1 MLSIGQ
7 QILRLFVATLV
18 GSIIGLE
25 RKYHGKPAGV
35 RTHTIVCVISTM
47 LTITSAYGFYSFGQ
61 IDPSR
66 LLANILTGIG
76 FLAGGVIYSVKL
88 GKRKSIY
95 GLTTAAGIWGV
106 GALGIPIG
114 LGLYPLVILT
124 VISIQFILV
133 LERVIQ
139 NRDEE
144 REDNEE
150 EEYID
155 D

>member
-1 MLSIGQ
+1 MLPIKE
-7 QILRLFVATLV
+7 QIIRLAIATFVGA
-18 GSIIGLE
+18 IIGLE

-35 RTHTIVCVISTM
+35 RTHTIVCIISTM

-76 FLAGGVIYSVKL
+76 FLAGGVIYSVKE
-88 GKRKSIY
+88 GERKSVY

-114 LGLYPLVILT
+114 LGLYPLAILT
-124 VISIQFILV
+124 VVCIQFILL
-133 LERVIQ
+133 LEGVVQ
-139 NRDEE
+139 KKQGGT
-144 REDNEE
+144 EE
-150 EEYID
+150 EEYIEEE
-155 D
+155 

>member
-1 MLSIGQ
+1 MLSIKE
-7 QILRLFVATLV
+7 QIIRLAIATFI
-18 GSIIGLE
+18 GAIIGLE

-35 RTHTIVCVISTM
+35 RTHTIVCIISTM

-61 IDPSR
+61 IDPTR

-88 GKRKSIY
+88 GERKSVY

-114 LGLYPLVILT
+114 LGSYPLAFLT
-124 VISIQFILV
+124 VIGIQFILV
-133 LERVIQ
+133 VERIIQ
-139 NRDEE
+139 NRQGDNDDDEYVE
-144 REDNEE
+144 ED
-150 EEYID
+150 
-155 D
+155 

>member
-1 MLSIGQ
+1 MLPIKQ
-7 QILRLFVATLV
+7 QMLRLIIATFVGA
-18 GSIIGLE
+18 IIGLE

-35 RTHTIVCVISTM
+35 RTHTIVCIISTM

-76 FLAGGVIYSVKL
+76 FLAGGVIYSVKY
-88 GKRKSIY
+88 GERKSVY

-114 LGLYPLVILT
+114 LGLYPLAILT
-124 VISIQFILV
+124 IICIQFIHV
-133 LERVIQ
+133 LERIVQ
-139 NRDEE
+139 NRQEGKDDE
-144 REDNEE
+144 DYN
-150 EEYID
+150 D
-155 D
+155 

>member
-1 MLSIGQ
+1 MLPIKE
-7 QILRLFVATLV
+7 QIIRLLIATFVGA
-18 GSIIGLE
+18 IIGLE
-25 RKYHGKPAGV
+25 RKHRGKPAGV

-76 FLAGGVIYSVKL
+76 FLAGGVIYSVRL
-88 GKRKSIY
+88 GSRKSIF

-114 LGLYPLVILT
+114 LGLYPLAILT
-124 VISIQFILV
+124 VICIQFILI
-133 LERVIQ
+133 LENIVQ
-139 NRDEE
+139 NRQGNKEEDDDEYL
-144 REDNEE
+144 EDE
-150 EEYID
+150 
-155 D
+155 

>member
-1 MLSIGQ
+1 MLPIKEQ
-7 QILRLFVATLV
+7 MIRLAIATFVGA
-18 GSIIGLE
+18 IIGLE

-35 RTHTIVCVISTM
+35 RTHTIVCIISTM

-76 FLAGGVIYSVKL
+76 FLAGGVIYSVKE
-88 GKRKSIY
+88 GGRKSVY

-114 LGLYPLVILT
+114 LGLYPLAILT
-124 VISIQFILV
+124 VVCIQFILL
-133 LERVIQ
+133 LEGIVQ
-139 NRDEE
+139 SKQGGG
-144 REDNEE
+144 EE
-150 EEYID
+150 EEYIEEK
-155 D
+155 

>member
-1 MLSIGQ
+1 MLSLKE
-7 QILRLFVATLV
+7 QIIRIAVATII
-18 GSIIGLE
+18 GAIIGLE

-35 RTHTIVCVISTM
+35 RTHTIVCIISTM
-47 LTITSAYGFYSFGQ
+47 LTITSAYGFYSFGD

-88 GKRKSIY
+88 GERKSVY

-114 LGLYPLVILT
+114 LGLYPLAIVTILA
-124 VISIQFILV
+124 IQFIMV
-133 LERVIQ
+133 LERIIQ
-139 NRDEE
+139 NKQGDKAI
-144 REDNEE
+144 E
-150 EEYID
+150 EEYIEEE
-155 D
+155 

>member
-1 MLSIGQ
+1 MLPIKEQ
-7 QILRLFVATLV
+7 MIRLAIATFVGA
-18 GSIIGLE
+18 IIGLE

-35 RTHTIVCVISTM
+35 RTHTIVCIISTM

-76 FLAGGVIYSVKL
+76 FLAGGVIYSVKE
-88 GKRKSIY
+88 GGRKSVY

-114 LGLYPLVILT
+114 LGLYPLAILT
-124 VISIQFILV
+124 VVCIQFILL
-133 LERVIQ
+133 LEGIVQ
-139 NRDEE
+139 SKQGGG
-144 REDNEE
+144 EE
-150 EEYID
+150 EEYIEEE
-155 D
+155 

>member
-1 MLSIGQ
+1 MLPIKE
-7 QILRLFVATLV
+7 QIIRLAIATFVGA
-18 GSIIGLE
+18 IIGLE

-35 RTHTIVCVISTM
+35 RTHTIVCIISTM

-76 FLAGGVIYSVKL
+76 FLAGGVIYSVKE
-88 GKRKSIY
+88 GERKSVY

-114 LGLYPLVILT
+114 LGLYPLAILT
-124 VISIQFILV
+124 VVCIQFILL
-133 LERVIQ
+133 LEGVVQ
-139 NRDEE
+139 KKQGGT
-144 REDNEE
+144 EE
-150 EEYID
+150 EEYIED
-155 D
+155 E

>member
-1 MLSIGQ
+1 MLPIKE
-7 QILRLFVATLV
+7 QIIRLAIATFVGA
-18 GSIIGLE
+18 IIGLE

-35 RTHTIVCVISTM
+35 RTHTIVCIISTM

-76 FLAGGVIYSVKL
+76 FLAGGVIYSVKE
-88 GKRKSIY
+88 GERKSVY

-114 LGLYPLVILT
+114 LG
-124 VISIQFILV
+124 
-133 LERVIQ
+133 
-139 NRDEE
+139 
-144 REDNEE
+144 
-150 EEYID
+150 
-155 D
+155 

>member
-1 MLSIGQ
+1 MLPIKQ
-7 QILRLFVATLV
+7 QILRLVIATIV
-18 GSIIGLE
+18 GAIIGLE

-35 RTHTIVCVISTM
+35 RTHTIVCIISTM

-88 GKRKSIY
+88 GERKSVY
-95 GLTTAAGIWGV
+95 GLTTAAGVWGV

-114 LGLYPLVILT
+114 LGLYPLAILT
-124 VISIQFILV
+124 VICIQFILV
-133 LERVIQ
+133 LEGIIQ
-139 NRDEE
+139 R
-144 REDNEE
+144 RQGMKNEE
-150 EEYID
+150 DYIEEE
-155 D
+155 

>member
-1 MLSIGQ
+1 MLPIKE
-7 QILRLFVATLV
+7 QIIRLAIATFVGA
-18 GSIIGLE
+18 IIGLE

-35 RTHTIVCVISTM
+35 RTHTIVCIISTM

-76 FLAGGVIYSVKL
+76 FLAGGVIYSVKE
-88 GKRKSIY
+88 GGRKSVY

-114 LGLYPLVILT
+114 LGLYPLAILT
-124 VISIQFILV
+124 VVCIQFILL
-133 LERVIQ
+133 LEGIVQ
-139 NRDEE
+139 SKQGGG
-144 REDNEE
+144 EE
-150 EEYID
+150 EEYIEEE
-155 D
+155 